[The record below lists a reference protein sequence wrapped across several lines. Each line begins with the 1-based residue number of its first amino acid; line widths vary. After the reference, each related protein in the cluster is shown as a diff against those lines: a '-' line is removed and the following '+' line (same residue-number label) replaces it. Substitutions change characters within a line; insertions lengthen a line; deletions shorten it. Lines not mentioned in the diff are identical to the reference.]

1 MPSTCTPGI
10 TFDAAGQRIIDK
22 EHRGVRIYIRLGSID
37 EEAARQRLAS
47 EMEHVEATLQQ
58 RAARPRFADAAAR
71 YLEESQHLRSAD
83 ATAWHIRLL
92 TPYTL
97 GHLSST
103 GYMTRRL
110 SGSSPIDA
118 PRA

>member
-10 TFDAAGQRIIDK
+10 TVDAAGQRIIDK

-58 RAARPRFADAAAR
+58 RAARRVSPMPRRAT
-71 YLEESQHLRSAD
+71 SRSHS
-83 ATAWHIRLL
+83 TLGQPTSLL
-92 TPYTL
+92 GTSGCSLHTL

-118 PRA
+118 PRE

>member
-10 TFDAAGQRIIDK
+10 TVDAAGQRIIDK

-58 RAARPRFADAAAR
+58 RAARPPMPRRDT
-71 YLEESQHLRSAD
+71 SRSRS
-83 ATAWHIRLL
+83 TLGQPTSLL
-92 TPYTL
+92 GTSGCSLHTL

-118 PRA
+118 LRG

>member
-10 TFDAAGQRIIDK
+10 TVDAAGQRIIDK

-58 RAARPRFADAAAR
+58 RAARPRFADAAAP

-83 ATAWHIRLL
+83 VTAWHTGCSLH
-92 TPYTL
+92 TL

>member
-10 TFDAAGQRIIDK
+10 TVDAAGQRIIDK

-83 ATAWHIRLL
+83 VTAWHIRLL
-92 TPYTL
+92 TPYIGALELNRIHDQTL
-97 GHLSST
+97 E
-103 GYMTRRL
+103 RFIADR
-110 SGSSPIDA
+110 P